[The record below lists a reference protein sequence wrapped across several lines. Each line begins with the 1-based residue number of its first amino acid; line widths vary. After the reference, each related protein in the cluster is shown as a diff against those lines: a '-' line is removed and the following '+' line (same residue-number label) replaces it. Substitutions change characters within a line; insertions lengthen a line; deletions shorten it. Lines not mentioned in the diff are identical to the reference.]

1 MTKKTE
7 EGTDRRTLLA
17 AATVAGVVATPMLAE
32 AQDRMMKGRPATFK
46 IDLGGVPLSERAA
59 TDLSHTISR
68 AVLNALAQEHIKVT
82 NPGAA
87 IGPHPGWYGIIL
99 RPQGVNAY
107 QAE

>member
-7 EGTDRRTLLA
+7 EGADRRTVLA
-17 AATVAGVVATPMLAE
+17 AAAVAGVVATPILANAAE
-32 AQDRMMKGRPATFK
+32 SMMKGRPATFK

-68 AVLNALAQEHIKVT
+68 AVLSALAQEHIKVT
-82 NPGAA
+82 NPNAV

-107 QAE
+107 QVE